1 MSKYFQKISF
11 RIWLP
16 FALALSILMGIFALY
31 YPGEQEKLF
40 RENKER
46 ELRELAKTVALGV
59 ELSLNANDYKGLK
72 KTVDLASSTTDF
84 EFVSIINEDS
94 ITKKESVFISYPE
107 KSENEILQKNTDL
120 YVYEKYP
127 FKANTF
133 SGSILIAVSKAK
145 INQLVYNLNKPLYIV
160 MPLALLISLFFF
172 FFLARRISGPILG
185 LTAIAK
191 ELETQNYQVS
201 IPESNQKDEIN
212 DLRIAFSSLRDSLLE
227 QKQKNE
233 KLTAGLEDEI
243 KLRTSDLQLAQE
255 KLIEAQRVAR
265 LGHYSFNFL
274 TNTWESSE
282 VLNEIYGIDD
292 QFQKNMESWTTI
304 VSPEQRKEMVKY
316 FQDIVNDKKRFD
328 KDYKII
334 RQNDGE
340 ERWVSGLGELRF
352 DLSGNVISISG
363 TIQDITERKK
373 IEEEVNRLSLVARN
387 TSNCVVITDPERR
400 IQWVNES
407 LIKLS
412 GYSFDEIVGN
422 YPKMFQFE
430 KTDQQT
436 VAFIREKLKNHQP
449 VNAEILNKGKMG
461 NEYWLDLNIVPI
473 IGQDNV
479 LSGYI
484 AVETDITERKKA
496 DEALKRSEEE
506 LKKINE
512 TLEQKVLENTKKN
525 LDLSKSIVEQEK
537 LATIGEISAGIAHDL
552 NTPLGAIKVGTESVQ
567 FTFETIMRDLVS
579 KCTVEQKEMALQFSK
594 NRKIE
599 VFIGG
604 LQLLK
609 ERKEMLASLESD
621 YVGKIDRLP
630 LIAEMLV
637 KCRIQPQER
646 DIIST
651 ILSWNNPVD
660 VLELFYNV
668 QIICSLLE
676 TIKTSVDKATKVVKD
691 IRSFIKTETSVD
703 RGRVNLHDNIF
714 TVLSIFNYELKRNI
728 HLDFEVDEKILIEGY
743 DIKLFQLWSN
753 LIKNAIEAMED
764 YPDKKIVVKS
774 VLRDKEIDILVQNT
788 GPEIP
793 EEIIDKIFKKFFSTK
808 LRKNGT
814 GLGLS
819 IVKNIVD
826 EHGARISVH
835 SADGLTTFV
844 VTFKDPII
852 L

>member
-422 YPKMFQFE
+422 YPRMFQFE
-430 KTDQQT
+430 KTDKQI
-436 VAFIREKLKNHQP
+436 VAFIREKLKNHEP
-449 VNAEILNKGKMG
+449 VNAELLNIGKTG

>member
-422 YPKMFQFE
+422 YPRMFQFE

-436 VAFIREKLKNHQP
+436 VAFIREKLKNHEP
-449 VNAEILNKGKMG
+449 VNAELLNRGKTG

>member
-422 YPKMFQFE
+422 YPRMFQFE

-436 VAFIREKLKNHQP
+436 VAFIREKLKNHEP
-449 VNAEILNKGKMG
+449 VNAELLNIGKTG

-764 YPDKKIVVKS
+764 YPDKKIIVKS

>member
-1 MSKYFQKISF
+1 MSKFFQKISF

-84 EFVSIINEDS
+84 EYVAIINEDS

-107 KSENEILQKNTDL
+107 KPENEILEKNTDL
-120 YVYEKYP
+120 YVYEKFP
-127 FKANTF
+127 FKANAF
-133 SGSILIAVSKAK
+133 SGSILIAVSKSK
-145 INQLVYNLNKPLYIV
+145 INQLVFDLNKPLYIV
-160 MPLALLISLFFF
+160 MPIALAISLFLF

-185 LTAIAK
+185 LTAIAR
-191 ELETQNYQVS
+191 ELEAQNYQVS

-212 DLRIAFSSLRDSLLE
+212 DLRIAFSSLRDSLVE
-227 QKQKNE
+227 QKEKNE
-233 KLTAGLEDEI
+233 RLTAGLEDEI
-243 KLRTSDLQLAQE
+243 KLRTKDLQLAQE
-255 KLIEAQRVAR
+255 KLIEAQKVAR
-265 LGHYSFNFL
+265 LGHYSFNFS
-274 TNTWESSE
+274 NNSWESSE

-292 QFQKNMESWTTI
+292 HFPKNLESWTSI
-304 VSPEQRKEMVKY
+304 VAPEQRKEMIKY
-316 FQDIVNDKKRFD
+316 FQDIVTHKKRFD

-334 RQNDGE
+334 RQNDGK

-352 DLSGNVISISG
+352 DQSENVISISG

-373 IEEEVNRLSLVARN
+373 IEEEVNRLSLVAKN

-422 YPKMFQFE
+422 FPRMFQFE

-436 VAFIREKLKNHQP
+436 VAHIREKLKNKEA
-449 VNAEILNKGKMG
+449 VNAELLNRGKTG

-496 DEALKRSEEE
+496 DAALKRSEEE

-579 KCTVEQKEMALQFSK
+579 KCTVEQKEMALQFSR
-594 NRKIE
+594 NRKVE

-609 ERKEMLASLESD
+609 ERKEMLVNLESD
-621 YVGKIDRLP
+621 YAGKVDNLP
-630 LIAEMLV
+630 MIAELLV

-651 ILSWNNPVD
+651 ILSWDNPVD

-668 QIICSLLE
+668 QIICSLLD
-676 TIKTSVDKATKVVKD
+676 TIKTSVDKASKVVKD

-728 HLDFEVDEKILIEGY
+728 NLQFEVDEKICIDGF

-764 YPDKKIVVKS
+764 YPNKQIVVKS
-774 VLRDKEIDILVQNT
+774 VLRDHEVDIIVQNT

-819 IVKNIVD
+819 IVKNIID
-826 EHGARISVH
+826 EHGAKISVN

>member
-1 MSKYFQKISF
+1 MSNFFQKISF

-84 EFVSIINEDS
+84 EYVAIINEDS
-94 ITKKESVFISYPE
+94 ITKRETVFISYPE
-107 KSENEILQKNTDL
+107 KSDNEILQKNTDL
-120 YVYEKYP
+120 YVYEKFP
-127 FKANTF
+127 FKANAF
-133 SGSILIAVSKAK
+133 SGSILIAVSKSK
-145 INQLVYNLNKPLYIV
+145 INQLVFDLNKPLYIV
-160 MPLALLISLFFF
+160 MPLALAISLFFF
-172 FFLARRISGPILG
+172 FYLARRISSPILG
-185 LTAIAK
+185 LTAIAR
-191 ELETQNYQVS
+191 ELESQNYNVN
-201 IPESNQKDEIN
+201 IPESKQKDEIN
-212 DLRIAFSSLRDSLLE
+212 DLRIAFSSLRGSLLE
-227 QKQKNE
+227 QKNKNE

-243 KLRTSDLQLAQE
+243 KLRTRDLQLAQE
-255 KLIEAQRVAR
+255 KLIEAQKVAR
-265 LGHYSFNFL
+265 LGHYSFDFS

-292 QFQKNMESWTTI
+292 QFKKNLESWTTI
-304 VSPEQRKEMVKY
+304 VAPEQRKEMIKY
-316 FQDIVNDKKRFD
+316 FQDIVTHKKRFE

-334 RQNDGE
+334 RQNDKE

-352 DLSGNVISISG
+352 DQSGNVISISG
-363 TIQDITERKK
+363 TIQDITDRKK
-373 IEEEVNRLSLVARN
+373 IEEEVKRLSLVARN
-387 TSNCVVITDPERR
+387 TSNCVIITDPERK
-400 IQWVNES
+400 IQWVNDS
-407 LIKLS
+407 LVKLS

-422 YPKMFQFE
+422 YPRMFQFE

-436 VAFIREKLKNHQP
+436 VAYIREKLKNHES
-449 VNAEILNKGKMG
+449 VNAELLNIGKTG

-473 IGQDNV
+473 IGQDKV

-579 KCTVEQKEMALQFSK
+579 KCTVEQKEMALQFSR
-594 NRKIE
+594 NRKVE

-609 ERKEMLASLESD
+609 ERKEMLANLESG
-621 YVGKIDRLP
+621 YAGKVDNLS
-630 LIAEMLV
+630 LIAELLV

-651 ILSWNNPVD
+651 ILSWDNPVD

-668 QIICSLLE
+668 QIICSLLD
-676 TIKTSVDKATKVVKD
+676 TIKTSVDKASKVVKD

-728 HLDFEVDEKILIEGY
+728 QLQFEVDDKIFIEGY

-764 YPDKKIVVKS
+764 HQEKKIVVKS
-774 VLRDKEIDILVQNT
+774 ILHDHEIDILVQNT

-793 EEIIDKIFKKFFSTK
+793 EDIIDKIFKKFFSTK

-826 EHGARISVH
+826 EHGAKISVN
-835 SADGLTTFV
+835 SSNGLTTFT
-844 VTFKDPII
+844 VTFKDPIVV
-852 L
+852 

>member
-422 YPKMFQFE
+422 YPRMFQFE

-436 VAFIREKLKNHQP
+436 VAFIREKLKNHEP
-449 VNAEILNKGKMG
+449 VNAELLNRGKTG

-793 EEIIDKIFKKFFSTK
+793 EDIIDKIFKKFFSTK

-844 VTFKDPII
+844 VTFKEPII

>member
-422 YPKMFQFE
+422 YPRMFQFE

-436 VAFIREKLKNHQP
+436 VAFIREKLKNHEP
-449 VNAEILNKGKMG
+449 VNAELLNIGKTG

>member
-422 YPKMFQFE
+422 NPRMFQFQ

-436 VAFIREKLKNHQP
+436 VAFIREKLKNHEP
-449 VNAEILNKGKMG
+449 VNAELLNIGKTG

>member
-422 YPKMFQFE
+422 YPRMFQFE
-430 KTDQQT
+430 KTDKQI
-436 VAFIREKLKNHQP
+436 VAFIREKLKNHEP
-449 VNAEILNKGKMG
+449 VNAELLNRGKTG